1 MYWIYLIIFT
11 VTVFVPTFITDGFY
25 MFNETQTQELVILLL
40 GSLCFSLFL
49 AMEKKLKENIKEKNK
64 YQSQIGNMT
73 RDLKNSYSYIGESN
87 RKLDILEN
95 ISLNYPDS
103 VKMTQKNRLGS
114 YASIMEAI
122 RVFGKSEDF
131 VLKFSSYPDLKILQ
145 EIKSK
150 QEIKSHFSLKEH
162 VGGINH
168 IESDDFIVIISP
180 KVIDK
185 IFCYIVIK
193 KNTPSQKIEDVE
205 LMKTIATQALFI
217 FMFIQNKKQLRSAVR

>member
-25 MFNETQTQELVILLL
+25 TFNRAQAQELVILLL
-40 GSLCFSLFL
+40 GSLCFTLFL
-49 AMEKKLKENIKEKNK
+49 MMEKRLKKNIKEKNK

-103 VKMTQKNRLGS
+103 VKMTQKSRLGS

-131 VLKFSSYPDLKILQ
+131 VLKFSSYPDFKILQ

-150 QEIKSHFSLKEH
+150 QEIKSHFSLKDH
-162 VGGINH
+162 ARGINY
-168 IESDDFIVIISP
+168 IESDDFIVVISP

-217 FMFIQNKKQLRSAVR
+217 FMFIQNKKQLRSTMR